1 MTKTD
6 YERAYEAAEK
16 ELGDLL
22 THQEHVANRILTLRQ
37 TLTSLAA
44 LCKQE
49 DVDFE
54 PGIGAEALIDRMG
67 ITEDIL
73 SILRAIYP
81 ATLTA
86 MQVRDRLKDLG
97 YDLEQRYQNPLAT
110 IYVVLNRLKDKDDA
124 VEEKI
129 EDGKKVYKAKGQW
142 GAAFIPGQIDR
153 ERDAKQ
159 QGIGHRIVALAPMKP
174 KTRKERAM
182 EILAQ
187 ARQARQKKVSK

>member
-22 THQEHVANRILTLRQ
+22 THQEHIANRILALRQ

-81 ATLTA
+81 TTLTA

-124 VEEKI
+124 IEEKI

-153 ERDAKQ
+153 ERDAK
-159 QGIGHRIVALAPMKP
+159 K
-174 KTRKERAM
+174 RKE
-182 EILAQ
+182 ESLADVMVRL
-187 ARQARQKKVSK
+187 AKTKKK